1 MMAPPQRCAM
11 RDSGQDEH
19 DREQKKKLMSET
31 NNNPQTRY
39 ALYFAPEPDS
49 PWWQAGCRW
58 LGRDPALA
66 QALPQPAFDGV
77 TVAEFQ
83 ALTSDARRYGFH
95 ATLKAPFRLAEGC
108 TAAQLDAALR
118 DFCRQQHCLMIPA
131 PRVEWMGNFLALRPH
146 GDVSAINRLAMD
158 CVSTFDRFRA
168 PLSAADIAR
177 RQRHPLSERQMQ
189 LLQRWGYPY
198 TEEEFRFHMT
208 LTDALHQSAHTDQ
221 AEAIWQAAQNFF
233 KIDAPLQLNGLAL
246 FTESAPGAPF
256 QLVQR
261 YAFGTANALPQAH

>member
-1 MMAPPQRCAM
+1 
-11 RDSGQDEH
+11 
-19 DREQKKKLMSET
+19 MSAT
-31 NNNPQTRY
+31 SHTHPLQTRY
-39 ALYFAPEPDS
+39 ALYFAPEPNS

-58 LGRDPALA
+58 LGRDPDSATS
-66 QALPQPAFDGV
+66 LPQTACEGV
-77 TVAEFQ
+77 TAAAFQ
-83 ALTSDARRYGFH
+83 QLTSDARRYGFH
-95 ATLKAPFRLAEGC
+95 ATLKAPFRLADAC
-108 TAAQLDAALR
+108 TPAQLNAALR
-118 DFCRQQHCLMIPA
+118 DFCRQQHSLIIPA

-158 CVSTFDRFRA
+158 CVSTFDSFRA

-177 RQRHPLSERQMQ
+177 RQRHPLSDRQMQ

-208 LTDALHQSAHTDQ
+208 LTDALHQSAHADQ

-233 KIDAPLQLNGLAL
+233 TIDAPLQLNGLAL
-246 FTESAPGAPF
+246 FTESATGAPF

-261 YAFGTANALPQAH
+261 YAFGTVNDIATAALNEMKSQS